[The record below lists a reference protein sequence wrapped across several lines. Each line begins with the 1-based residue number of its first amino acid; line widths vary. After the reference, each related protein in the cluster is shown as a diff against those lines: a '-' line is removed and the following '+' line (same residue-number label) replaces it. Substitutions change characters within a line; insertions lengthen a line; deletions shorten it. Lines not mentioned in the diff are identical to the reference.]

1 MTLIWQIFADSIC
14 VNPFNLCHPRSIL
27 NFSEVSKKLILLNSI
42 EHESDLIV
50 PYSNH
55 FEHLKGDRKSECS
68 IRIND
73 QWRICFRFENGNV
86 YDAGIEDYH

>member
-1 MTLIWQIFADSIC
+1 MKI
-14 VNPFNLCHPRSIL
+14 RSHKELGVYIRL
-27 NFSEVSKKLILLNSI
+27 TYLDIYSNNRYFI
-42 EHESDLIV
+42 EYESDLIV

-55 FEHLKGDRKSECS
+55 FEHLKGERKSECS
-68 IRIND
+68 LRIND

>member
-1 MTLIWQIFADSIC
+1 MT
-14 VNPFNLCHPRSIL
+14 
-27 NFSEVSKKLILLNSI
+27 E
-42 EHESDLIV
+42 EIV

-55 FEHLKGDRKSECS
+55 FEHLKGDRKSESS

-86 YDAGIEDYH
+86 YDAGIEDYY